1 MRQRSIVAVANAELG
16 RMGRHHAV
24 TGIVEQKPGQQMVT
38 RVPHS
43 GLGGPLIGKLLLD
56 SIE

>member
-1 MRQRSIVAVANAELG
+1 
-16 RMGRHHAV
+16 MGRHHAV
-24 TGIVEQKPGQQMVT
+24 TGIVEQKSGQQMVT

-43 GLGGPLIGKLLLD
+43 GLGGPLIGQLLLD